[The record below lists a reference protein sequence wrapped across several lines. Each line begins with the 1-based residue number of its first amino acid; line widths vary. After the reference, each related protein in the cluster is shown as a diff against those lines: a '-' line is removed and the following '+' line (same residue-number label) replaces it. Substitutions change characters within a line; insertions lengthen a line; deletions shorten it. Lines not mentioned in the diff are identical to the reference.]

1 MPARAAL
8 QTLLEE
14 DVELAEI
21 GVSAVYPTNSVDT
34 PAEDL
39 FVVIRWDPTTRAF
52 GATGSDRVQ
61 IWAHDT
67 QRDYGRIAQVLE
79 RLKVLLPATV
89 HLQGADGYSL
99 TTAEWN
105 GEGPDLFDGGYNTV
119 TRYAD
124 FTVVSRYTAIG

>member
-14 DVELAEI
+14 DPVLTDA
-21 GVSAVYPTNSVDT
+21 GVGAVYPTNSVDT
-34 PAEDL
+34 PQEDL
-39 FVVIRWDPTTRAF
+39 FIVIRWDPTTRAF
-52 GATGSDRVQ
+52 GAVGSDRVQ
-61 IWAHDT
+61 IWVHDT
-67 QRDYGRIAQVLE
+67 QRDYGRINDCLR
-79 RLKVLLPATV
+79 RLKDLLPAQV
-89 HLQGADGYSL
+89 HLEGADGYTL

-124 FTVVSRYTAIG
+124 FTVVSRYTASG